1 MSLLI
6 QRHLTSLILH
16 FYSINYR
23 NGGRGS
29 SFPRTCISR
38 SNTNSRNE
46 GGEANAAFCKFYF
59 MARLKINHHLAQVFR
74 LNCCVLLLFS
84 PAG

>member
-1 MSLLI
+1 MSSLI
-6 QRHLTSLILH
+6 QRNLTSLILH

-23 NGGRGS
+23 NGGEGS

-38 SNTNSRNE
+38 SNTNSRKE
-46 GGEANAAFCKFYF
+46 GAEANAAFCKFYF

-74 LNCCVLLLFS
+74 LDCVLLFS